1 MSKPALG
8 RGLGNLMHGTKVA
21 GARTDSPDASTGPE
35 EVSVD
40 PGLGSL
46 LRGGKSNEVP
56 PAETTDAAANLVPA
70 HARQTRLIQCSLI
83 GADVLLIGLAGLIVF
98 KRTAPLGAG
107 EVLLCFAAVALG
119 AWLSCLAVMLGS
131 RSE

>member
-8 RGLGNLMHGTKVA
+8 RGLGNLMQGTKVA
-21 GARTDSPDASTGPE
+21 GARTDSPDTSAGAE

-46 LRGGKSNEVP
+46 LRGGKSS
-56 PAETTDAAANLVPA
+56 ETPTTEATDEAANLVPT

-83 GADVLLIGLAGLIVF
+83 AADLLLVGLAALIVF
-98 KRTAPLGAG
+98 KRTAPLGFVEA
-107 EVLLCFAAVALG
+107 LLCFAAVALG
-119 AWLSCLAVMLGS
+119 AWLSCLAVMLDTE
-131 RSE
+131 SE